1 METGKS
7 QELGPSLLRQLKE
20 SDADGRND
28 CDLIETHIS
37 WVVLAGN
44 RGWKIKKPVDL
55 GFADF
60 STLELRKHFCE
71 EELRLNSRLAPEI
84 YRRVVPI
91 TGTVDQPE
99 VDGSGEIIDYAVE
112 MQRFPV
118 GRILSEMI
126 GTAQVENRHFE
137 TLAEDVAE
145 FHQSVLIARTDSKFG
160 SPEKVWTPVAENFE
174 QLKLRISEEPSLK
187 VLDRVEQEAEREW
200 QSLEKLVSE
209 RKQEG
214 FIRECHG
221 DMHLGNMVLLNDRV
235 RIFDGIDFNEELRWI
250 DVICEAAFVVM
261 DLDHLGRSQA
271 AMLFLNK
278 YCEETG
284 DYHGLRL
291 LSFYASYL
299 AMVRAKVAAIRRTQQ
314 VEDEQEPDCKE
325 ILPLMELAFSYF
337 QSRPRKLILTFGL
350 SGSGKSFFSQ
360 HLVGPLRAVRLRSD
374 IERNR
379 LSKSKKLG
387 ENVYSSESKEA
398 VYLHLLECAKS
409 ILLGGMS
416 VIVDATFLDP
426 ERREPFFELAS
437 EIGCELVVLQF
448 EAPDS
453 ILKERVAKRQHDG
466 GDASEADLTVLE
478 KQQREFQPLS
488 ETESQFAVRVDTTL
502 DRKDCVEKIVS
513 AIHGGG

>member
-1 METGKS
+1 MEIES
-7 QELGPSLLRQLKE
+7 QEELGPSLLRQLKE
-20 SDADGRND
+20 SGSFGGGD

-91 TGTVDQPE
+91 TGTVDQPQF
-99 VDGSGEIIDYAVE
+99 DGSGEIIDYAVE

-126 GTAQVENRHFE
+126 GTTQVENRHFE

-145 FHQSVLIARTDSKFG
+145 FHQSVSTAPADSRFG

-174 QLKLRISEEPSLK
+174 QLKLRISEEHSLK
-187 VLDRVEQEAEREW
+187 VLARVEQEAEREW
-200 QSLEKLVSE
+200 QTLEKLVSL

-221 DMHLGNMVLLNDRV
+221 DMHLGNMVLLNDRI

-250 DVICEAAFVVM
+250 DVICEVAFVVM
-261 DLDHLGRSQA
+261 DLEHRGMSHEA
-271 AMLFLNK
+271 VLFLNK

-314 VEDEQEPDCKE
+314 SEDDQEPDRKE
-325 ILPLMELAFSYF
+325 ILPLMELASSYF
-337 QSRPRKLILTFGL
+337 HDRPRKLILTFGL
-350 SGSGKSFFSQ
+350 SGSGKSYFSQ
-360 HLVGPLRAVRLRSD
+360 HLVGPLRVIRLRSD
-374 IERNR
+374 VERNR
-379 LSKSKKLG
+379 LNEAKQLG
-387 ENVYSSESKEA
+387 ENVYSSESKEE
-398 VYLHLLECAKS
+398 VYRHLRRCAES
-409 ILLGGMS
+409 VLRGGMS

-426 ERREPFFELAS
+426 EQRKPFFELAS
-437 EIGCELVVLQF
+437 EMGCELVILQF
-448 EAPDS
+448 DAPGS
-453 ILKERVAKRQHDG
+453 ILKKRVAQRQQDG
-466 GDASEADLTVLE
+466 NDASEADLSVLE

-488 ETESQFAVRVDTTL
+488 ETESPFAVRVDTTL
-502 DRKDCVEKIVS
+502 DRKDCVEKVVS
-513 AIHGGG
+513 EIHRGG